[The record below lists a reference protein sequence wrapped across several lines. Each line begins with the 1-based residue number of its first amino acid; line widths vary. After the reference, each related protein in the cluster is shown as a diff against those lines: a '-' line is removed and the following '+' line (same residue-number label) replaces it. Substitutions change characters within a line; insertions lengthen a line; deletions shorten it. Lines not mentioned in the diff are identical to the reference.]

1 MHRDHVHDPREHL
14 RESPVTVSEELRDR
28 EDHHFRGHQL
38 GILLRRLHQ
47 VVQDVVV
54 VQCGVLSL
62 LYKTLCQFEKEL
74 FPSGI
79 HHFDLEPTHKIGEH
93 VHHHEPPHDDHAA
106 SVLHELVLAVLE
118 AVNLHS
124 KCNARNSS
132 HSKLVCQGVQ
142 VDFLPFSYRL
152 FQIFRHF
159 LSHLVHRCGGFSNS
173 WHAECWGDLA
183 LQPLPFFTVEVSQ
196 AENQSNFLPVPL
208 VDKTKISKVVEVCDL
223 NLLHKLQV
231 SDE

>member
-124 KCNARNSS
+124 KSNARNGS
-132 HSKLVCQGVQ
+132 HSKLVGQGVEIYL
-142 VDFLPFSYRL
+142 LPFPNGL
-152 FQIFRHF
+152 FQMFV
-159 LSHLVHRCGGFSNS
+159 HLVSN
-173 WHAECWGDLA
+173 
-183 LQPLPFFTVEVSQ
+183 
-196 AENQSNFLPVPL
+196 L
-208 VDKTKISKVVEVCDL
+208 V
-223 NLLHKLQV
+223 H
-231 SDE
+231 